1 MYGILRKL
9 IPWVSFPGIE
19 LKMKKILLF
28 LVILFF
34 IPGILFSD
42 EKVNLTNKEKAFIR
56 NFGEVRVHN
65 ENNWPPFN
73 FSEKGVP
80 KGFSVDYMKL
90 IASKTGLKLKFV
102 NTGSWDKALNRIK
115 KGELDVILN
124 IAKLKEREAYLRFT
138 DPYMHSQTGIYA
150 LESRTDI
157 KKLSDLSGKKIAIPR
172 EFILAKQIR
181 NKYPEIEVVDSA
193 DVTDSIRLV
202 AEGKVDATISII
214 GVINHL
220 LEKNFISNLKLIK
233 WIDDKDFFFP
243 IRFGV
248 KKELKTLYS
257 IINKGMKSV
266 KDEEIIDLR
275 RKWFESGVKTSF
287 IELTNQELAF
297 LMGLK
302 EINVCYLG
310 FLNPLMKNWKKE
322 GGFLEDYMNL
332 LFENLNINFVNVLE
346 LGTCKNMGK
355 KVDIVLEQGE
365 KDLFLNNDKFLYT
378 QPVFKSP
385 WGIITKKEDSNLLNL
400 ENLNDKKLAIAKN
413 NNEIKRLRKFYPE
426 IKLRFYKTPYEA
438 LESVATGES
447 DAAFGSCHYFSF
459 LLRDNSLDNFS
470 IFPILEDKNIPV
482 PEIRIGIRNDW
493 GVLKSIIDKSVP
505 KIKNTFFKTMDLQW
519 AMVDHSS
526 KNKKDISF
534 TEKEKNFIR
543 ENKRLVYTDADWSP
557 LSIINKSGKHEG
569 MIADYFRLISS
580 KTGFEFVYKKS
591 YSLSEVL
598 KSFKDGEVDLIPKID
613 IKDGS
618 PDDLNF
624 SKSFLSF
631 PLVIVTREKETFIES
646 TSKLNGKKIAA
657 LENSASSAFVKDNYP
672 EINLVPSAG
681 IEEGLLKVI
690 NGEVFAYVGH
700 MAFVIESMRKLGLQS
715 LKISGATEFIFEH
728 KIGVSGK
735 DPELLSIV
743 NKAIDSISEKEK
755 REIYNKWI
763 DVNYS
768 GIYDPWVLWRVIT
781 IALIVVAVI
790 ILWNRKLAKFNS
802 SLKESE
808 KKFKDLSDLLP
819 QMIYETDKNGIL
831 TYTNKFGFQL
841 CEIQEEQIGKIKF
854 SDLFATKDKG
864 VIEENIRL
872 LNLRESSGPSE
883 HLLTRY
889 DGSII
894 PVINYYAA
902 VYSGV
907 KLVGIRGIII
917 DISQRKEIE
926 EAVKVA
932 DRAKTNFIARMSH
945 EIRTP
950 MNAII
955 GLSHLA
961 LRSDLD
967 PVQTDYVKKIHDS
980 AESLLKI
987 INDVLDFSKMES
999 NRLDLELIDFSISS
1013 ILKKLEDIIG
1023 LKAEEKGLDIV
1034 LDIDEEIP
1042 EILIGDPLR
1051 LSQVLINLAN
1061 NAVKFTDQGRILIS
1075 ASLNNLSNDNASII
1089 FKVSD
1094 TGIGL
1099 SKEEQDKLFRAFTQ
1113 ADESTTRKYGG
1124 TGLGL
1129 AICKY
1134 IIEAMDGEIGV
1145 ESIKGRGSCFY
1156 FSIDFAITKKSSK
1169 EFYLKK
1175 GGLEGLK
1182 ALGMNLSPDFGK
1194 EMKKNLNS
1202 MGIDFENAETEEK
1215 ALGLVEA
1222 SNEISR
1228 KYDFIFLD
1236 YEASGEGAIE
1246 SAKKIGMMQP
1256 FGTSSVI
1263 LMVPPDR
1270 VGHILQKSVESG
1282 VSWFLSKP
1290 VIESDLYDLLN
1301 GIHLDSK
1308 KGIIRYSPE
1317 LKKLKLSVIRGAD
1330 ILLVEDERVN
1340 QQVAKEFLVQAGFN
1354 VDIAENG
1361 ETAVSA
1367 VAEKD
1372 YDIVLMDI
1380 QMPELDGIEA
1390 TKRIRSNVKF
1400 ENLPILAMTA
1410 HALQGDRGK
1419 SLDSGMNDH
1428 ITKPIDPDE
1437 LLFYLIKWIKPGHRR
1452 IDNPEQ
1458 YRNEDSEINEIPEFK
1473 NIDLS
1478 KGLSKFQGNY
1488 SFYKKIL
1495 VFFHEDYS
1503 KKMDDANRFFENR
1516 DFKNL
1521 KRVIHSLKGVSG
1533 NLGAVKLFNKATEID
1548 YELKYHNH
1556 EKVLELYPEF
1566 IFYFENLLD
1575 EIETKLIFNLDSD
1588 ADDEKITDFKNAE
1601 KLFLKLIPYLKNG
1614 DFKVVS
1620 LVSDIKET
1628 FQLDDN
1634 IKKLI
1639 NEIESFDFED
1649 ALKTI
1654 EIIKQDLTN
1663 S

>member
-1 MYGILRKL
+1 MLCKL
-9 IPWVSFPGIE
+9 IPWVFFPGIE

-42 EKVNLTNKEKAFIR
+42 EKIKLTNKEKAFIR

-102 NTGSWDKALNRIK
+102 NTGSWDTSLKKIK

-124 IAKLKEREAYLRFT
+124 VAKLKEREAYLRFT

-157 KKLSDLSGKKIAIPR
+157 KKLRDLSGKKIAIPNN
-172 EFILAKQIR
+172 FSFAKIISD
-181 NKYPEIEVVDSA
+181 KYPEIEVVNSI

-202 AEGKVDATISII
+202 AEGKVDATIATI

-220 LEKNFISNLKLIK
+220 LEKKFISNIKLIK
-233 WIDDKDFFFP
+233 WIDDKALFFP
-243 IRFGV
+243 IRLGV

-266 KDEEIIDLR
+266 EDKESIDLR
-275 RKWFESGVKTSF
+275 RKWFESEVRIDFVK
-287 IELTNQELAF
+287 LTNQELAF

-310 FLNPLMKNWKKE
+310 FLNPLIKNWTKE
-322 GGFLEDYMNL
+322 GGFLEDYME
-332 LFENLNINFVNVLE
+332 LFFKNLNINFVNVVDLSRF
-346 LGTCKNMGK
+346 KNT
-355 KVDIVLEQGE
+355 E
-365 KDLFLNNDKFLYT
+365 KIDLILRKADSNAFADNENFVYT
-378 QPVFKSP
+378 KPILKSP
-385 WGIITKKEDSNLLNL
+385 WGIIAKKEDSNFLNL
-400 ENLNDKKLAIAKN
+400 ENLNDKKLAISKN

-438 LESVATGES
+438 IESVATGES

-459 LLRDNSLDNFS
+459 LIRDYSLDNFS

-493 GVLKSIIDKSVP
+493 GVFKSILDKSLA
-505 KIKNTFFKTMDLQW
+505 KIKKKIFKTMDLHW
-519 AMVDHSS
+519 IVAYEYS
-526 KNKKDISF
+526 KDKKDISF
-534 TEKEKNFIR
+534 TAKEKNFIR

-557 LSIINKSGKHEG
+557 LSIITKSGKHEG
-569 MIADYFRLISS
+569 MIADYFNLISS

-618 PDDLNF
+618 IADLNF

-657 LENSASSAFVKDNYP
+657 LENSESSAFVKDNYP

-781 IALIVVAVI
+781 IALIVVGVI

-841 CEIQEEQIGKIKF
+841 CEILESQIGKRKF
-854 SDLFATKDKG
+854 SDLFDAKDK
-864 VIEENIRL
+864 VRIDERIRL
-872 LNLRESSGPSE
+872 LNIREGSGPSE
-883 HLLTRY
+883 HHLILY
-889 DGSII
+889 DGSRL
-894 PVINYYAA
+894 PVINYFAP

-907 KLVGIRGIII
+907 KFVGTRGILI

-999 NRLDLELIDFSISS
+999 NRLDLEFIDFSISS

-1034 LDIDEEIP
+1034 MDIDEEIP

-1075 ASLNNLSNDNASII
+1075 ASLNNLSKDKASII

-1145 ESIKGRGSCFY
+1145 ESIKGKGSCFY
-1156 FSIDFAITKKSSK
+1156 FSIDFTITKKSRK

-1175 GGLEGLK
+1175 GGVEGLK

-1194 EMKKNLNS
+1194 EMKKNLDS
-1202 MGIDFENAETEEK
+1202 MGINFENTHTEEK
-1215 ALGLVEA
+1215 ALSLIEA
-1222 SNEISR
+1222 SNDISR

-1236 YEASGEGAIE
+1236 YESAGDAAIE

-1263 LMVPPDR
+1263 LIVSPGR
-1270 VGHILQKSVESG
+1270 VGSILKKSVESG

-1308 KGIIRYSPE
+1308 KGVIRYSPE

-1330 ILLVEDERVN
+1330 ILLVEDEKVN
-1340 QQVAKEFLVQAGFN
+1340 QQVAKEFLIQAGFN

-1367 VAEKD
+1367 VGEKD
-1372 YDIVLMDI
+1372 YDVVLMDI

-1390 TKRIRSNVKF
+1390 TKRIRSDERF
-1400 ENLPILAMTA
+1400 ADLPILAMTA

-1419 SLDSGMNDH
+1419 SMDSGMNDH

-1458 YRNEDSEINEIPEFK
+1458 YRNHDLEINEIPEFI

-1488 SFYKKIL
+1488 SFYRKIL

-1521 KRVIHSLKGVSG
+1521 KRIIHSLKGVSG

-1556 EKVLELYPEF
+1556 EKVLDLYPEF
-1566 IFYFENLLD
+1566 IIYFENLLD
-1575 EIETKLIFNLDSD
+1575 EIETKLIFNLDLD
-1588 ADDEKITDFKNAE
+1588 TDDEKITDFKNAE
-1601 KLFLKLIPYLKNG
+1601 KLFSKLIPYLRNG